1 MTKKI
6 VVMNLSQIVLY
17 MKAVYVPEKH
27 FSATNTSDNNV
38 EFIYFTIN
46 GTMSLLRKDS
56 RNMLSYFLTNG

>member
-1 MTKKI
+1 
-6 VVMNLSQIVLY
+6 
-17 MKAVYVPEKH
+17 MKAVHVPEKH